1 MPCDKTK
8 MVKES
13 DSITPETFAKMSKT
27 EQVCQVLK
35 LGKELL
41 SRSESGFSISLY
53 LISGFFVE
61 IWYSA
66 PGRQIDQI
74 KLITNK
80 QLMRNY
86 EKEIDLDEML

>member
-8 MVKES
+8 MLKES
-13 DSITPETFAKMSKT
+13 DSITPETFVKMTKT
-27 EQVCQVLK
+27 EQVCLALK
-35 LGKELL
+35 LGKELM

-61 IWYSA
+61 IWYRS
-66 PGRQIDQI
+66 PDRQIDQI
-74 KLITNK
+74 SLITNK
-80 QLMRNY
+80 QLMKKY

>member
-13 DSITPETFAKMSKT
+13 HNFTPEAFAKMTKT

-41 SRSESGFSISLY
+41 SRSEPGFLISLY

-61 IWYSA
+61 IWYRA
-66 PGRQIDQI
+66 PNKQIDQI
-74 KLITNK
+74 ELISHK
-80 QLMRNY
+80 KVMKKY